1 MKHKRWA
8 TTPHYKAMM
17 RDAARDLRAR
27 QTPSENLMWEAIRR
41 GKLGEH
47 ARRQQQIGPF
57 IVDFLFGASRLI
69 IEIDGASH
77 IGREREDRQ
86 RQEAIEELGY
96 VFLRFS
102 TDEVEHQLPDVLR
115 IIRENLR
122 RKPPP
127 NPRQRSEGYNVR
139 SVAPSATKERTP

>member
-1 MKHKRWA
+1 MKHKRWETSA
-8 TTPHYKAMM
+8 NYKAIM
-17 RDAARDLRAR
+17 RNAARELRAR
-27 QTPSENLMWEAIRR
+27 QTPTERQMWEAIRA

-86 RQEAIEELGY
+86 RQDAIEELGY

-115 IIRENLR
+115 TIRANLR
-122 RKPPP
+122 RKPSYPT
-127 NPRQRSEGYNVR
+127 RDEGANDVTYEV
-139 SVAPSATKERTP
+139 